1 MGKFKNYQY
10 PQGDKIL
17 YPLNKTEFYFK
28 KIRKQNK
35 LLKIKFDSRKI
46 RRKR

>member
-10 PQGDKIL
+10 SQGDKI

>member
-17 YPLNKTEFYFK
+17 YPLNKTEFYLK
-28 KIRKQNK
+28 KNQKAKQASKNK
-35 LLKIKFDSRKI
+35 V
-46 RRKR
+46 